1 MLRVCVPCA
10 PSLGGAGRRGGGGGS
25 TALRRRGSA
34 TTAANRRGAGVADL
48 ETLDTVARRH
58 ARARAP
64 AAGRRVEG
72 RQ

>member
-1 MLRVCVPCA
+1 MARLRCA
-10 PSLGGAGRRGGGGGS
+10 AEEVRPPPQTDEALLRF
-25 TALRRRGSA
+25 LRREGLG
-34 TTAANRRGAGVADL
+34 GAGVADL
-48 ETLDTVARRH
+48 ETLDTVGRRH